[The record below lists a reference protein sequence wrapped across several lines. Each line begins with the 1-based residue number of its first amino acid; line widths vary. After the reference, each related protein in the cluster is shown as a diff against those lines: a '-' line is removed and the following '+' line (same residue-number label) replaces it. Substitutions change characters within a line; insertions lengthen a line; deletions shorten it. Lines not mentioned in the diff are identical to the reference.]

1 MMERVTIL
9 GTGTM
14 GHSIAISVAEAKYPV
29 TIYGLNDE
37 EIDQAI
43 SGIQQKM
50 TVLIENQVFNQEEY
64 HSLFEH
70 IRFSKNLQEATEDAS
85 IIIEAIPENIEL
97 KQNVLQEIERYCQVD
112 TIFASNSSSLP
123 PTRIAKKL
131 DYPERM
137 LGTHFWNPAH
147 LIPLVE
153 IIRGKKTKDEYID
166 RIYTFLQRINKQ
178 PIMVEKEVVGFIG
191 NRLQF
196 ALLREAQYLYESGV
210 ASIEDIDK
218 AVELSIG
225 RRLSVTGPLMTADLG
240 GLDVFKA
247 ISDYTFPDMSNQT
260 EAFPSI
266 NDLVKEG
273 HLGEKSGQGYYEWP
287 LDKSKKI
294 KQAREKELIR
304 WLKKETTE

>member
-1 MMERVTIL
+1 MERVTIL

-97 KQNVLQEIERYCQVD
+97 KQNVLQEIERYCQID

-123 PTRIAKKL
+123 PTRIAEKL
-131 DYPERM
+131 EYPERM
-137 LGTHFWNPAH
+137 VGTHFWNPAH

-178 PIMVEKEVVGFIG
+178 PIMVEREVVGFIG

-260 EAFPSI
+260 EAFSSI
-266 NDLVKEG
+266 NELVKEG

-287 LDKSKKI
+287 LDKIKKI

-304 WLKKETTE
+304 WLKKEATE

>member
-1 MMERVTIL
+1 MERVTIL

-50 TVLIENQVFNQEEY
+50 TVLIKNQVFNQEEY
-64 HSLFEH
+64 HSLLEH

-112 TIFASNSSSLP
+112 TIFASNSFSVP
-123 PTRIAKKL
+123 PNMSDKKL
-131 DYPERM
+131 DDTEIIVR
-137 LGTHFWNPAH
+137 THFWKRAH
-147 LIPLVE
+147 VIPLVE

-191 NRLQF
+191 NRLPF
-196 ALLREAQYLYESGV
+196 AL
-210 ASIEDIDK
+210 
-218 AVELSIG
+218 
-225 RRLSVTGPLMTADLG
+225 
-240 GLDVFKA
+240 
-247 ISDYTFPDMSNQT
+247 
-260 EAFPSI
+260 
-266 NDLVKEG
+266 
-273 HLGEKSGQGYYEWP
+273 
-287 LDKSKKI
+287 
-294 KQAREKELIR
+294 
-304 WLKKETTE
+304 